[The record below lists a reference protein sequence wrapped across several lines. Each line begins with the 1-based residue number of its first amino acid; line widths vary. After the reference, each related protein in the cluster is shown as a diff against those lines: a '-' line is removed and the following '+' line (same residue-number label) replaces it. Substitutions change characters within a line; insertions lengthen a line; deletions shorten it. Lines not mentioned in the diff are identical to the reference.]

1 MYFKISIE
9 PIKNAQVAT
18 CPFVSKYCIAIKCH
32 IMNYYV
38 YVHYVLNDIYVFSI
52 GQQWI
57 QWTIFVM

>member
-38 YVHYVLNDIYVFSI
+38 MYVYYVLNDIYVFSI
-52 GQQWI
+52 GQQ
-57 QWTIFVM
+57 